1 MTINSKLLAIG
12 AALALSGASLSAQAT
27 VTPPGPGPLRPYVFP
42 KIEQFTLPNGMN
54 VVLVEKHTLPIIS
67 TRIIL
72 DAGALRVPAAKG
84 GVANLTATLL
94 SEGTRDLSGSEIA
107 RKMDALG
114 AQFGTAGAFSAA
126 FVDLTALKT
135 VYPEAMA
142 IAAKTIME
150 PAFPDGEFNR
160 AKSEAIAGV
169 QQSHARVEGL
179 ASDAFY
185 KFAFDST
192 APFSRPTLGTVA
204 TLTGITRDD
213 VLNWAKMMYAPSR
226 TTVLM
231 VGDVDA
237 AGARSILQ
245 SAFGNWKVS
254 APALPPV
261 VNPASPAKGT
271 RVIIID
277 RPASVQSAI
286 AIGRAGFLA
295 TDPDYLT
302 LLALNQVLGGGL
314 TSRINLNLRE
324 VHAYTY
330 GAFSALETRR
340 AGGAIHINSSVR
352 TNATDSAI
360 LEAVKEYRRIT
371 TEPVP
376 QAELVSFTNNLV
388 SSFPNT
394 VQTVQGLQGR
404 LQNLILW
411 GLPPDYYKTYREQL
425 AAVTPAQVQ
434 AAASRL
440 DPNDLLIVVAG
451 DASKIEAPIRAL
463 ILGTVEVY
471 DANGNK
477 LR

>member
-1 MTINSKLLAIG
+1 MWFWWRSTLFQS
-12 AALALSGASLSAQAT
+12 SRPAS
-27 VTPPGPGPLRPYVFP
+27 F
-42 KIEQFTLPNGMN
+42 
-54 VVLVEKHTLPIIS
+54 S
-67 TRIIL
+67 TR
-72 DAGALRVPAAKG
+72 ALREPAAKG

-94 SEGTRDLSGSEIA
+94 SEGTSSMSGTEIA

-114 AQFGTAGAFSAA
+114 AQFSTAGAFSAA

-135 VYPEAMA
+135 VYREAMA
-142 IAAKTIME
+142 IAAQTIMN

-169 QQSHARVEGL
+169 QQTHARVEGL

-204 TLTGITRDD
+204 SLTGITRDD
-213 VLNWAKMMYAPSR
+213 VLNWAKTMYAPSR
-226 TTVLM
+226 ATVLM

-237 AGARSILQ
+237 AAARSILEN
-245 SAFGNWKVS
+245 AFGSWKAS
-254 APALPPV
+254 APPLAPV
-261 VNPASPAKGT
+261 VNPVTAVTGT
-271 RVIIID
+271 RVIIVD

-295 TDPDYLT
+295 TDPDYLQ
-302 LLALNQVLGGGL
+302 LLALNQVLGGAAS
-314 TSRINLNLRE
+314 SRVNMNLRE
-324 VHAYTY
+324 VHGYTY

-352 TNATDSAI
+352 TNATDSAVA
-360 LEAVKEYRRIT
+360 EAVKEYRRIA
-371 TEPVP
+371 TEPIP
-376 QAELVSFTNNLV
+376 QAELTPFVNNLV

-394 VQTVQGLQGR
+394 VQTVQGLQAR

-411 GLPPDYYKTYREQL
+411 GLPPDYYKTYRERL
-425 AAVTPAQVQ
+425 AAVTPAQLQ

-440 DPNDLLIVVAG
+440 DPNNLLIVVAG
-451 DASKIEAPIRAL
+451 DASKIEAPLRAL
-463 ILGTVEVY
+463 NLGTVTVY